1 MWIAQFLVQL
11 GLQKTTAK
19 SDKDKQL
26 MRNKILAR

>member
-11 GLQKTTAK
+11 GLKETTAK